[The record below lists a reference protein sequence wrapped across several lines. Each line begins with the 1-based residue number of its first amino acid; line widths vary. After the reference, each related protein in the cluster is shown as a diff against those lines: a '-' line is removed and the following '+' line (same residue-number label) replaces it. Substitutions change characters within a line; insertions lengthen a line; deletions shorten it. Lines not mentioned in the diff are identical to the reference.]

1 MGNYFSFLLRRPGPP
16 AKGQPL
22 ALRGQPQ
29 GCERGVASGKREVLA
44 NFLKARFPHI
54 RVGLV
59 LCIGMMFHQSLQ
71 AQSSNAIS
79 VHTYDTVLTSNGF
92 GMYNINVPKF
102 DPDSG
107 TLVSVNL
114 SATVSSQ
121 YGFTLTNADNQSAT
135 YTLTLGQDDQITGSA
150 LGSPFSNIVTQQIN
164 TYPLTSGQ
172 AITQPPF
179 AFLSNHVSNDSI
191 TGNVAPFLGAGA
203 VALNYLSF
211 TYTDLSTVNN
221 ATYSYSA
228 NINNSIHFT
237 AKYYYLGSG
246 GGAVL
251 ATTLTRFSAA
261 LTAPHITGLLWAAV
275 NETANRVYDIQRSR
289 DGQNFTTVNS
299 ITAQGNAS
307 GADYSYTDNLDDS
320 ISGNVYYRLQI
331 HDDAKQSYSS
341 IQQVNVAASSSSA
354 AAAGSGL
361 KVFPNPA
368 TSYINLQTGQAP
380 GDWQV
385 DIIAASGAVV
395 QRTQAMASSTI
406 YVPFTAKLAAGTYFV
421 RLTGL
426 HGQQTVMA
434 PFVIIPYN

>member
-1 MGNYFSFLLRRPGPP
+1 MGNYISFLL
-16 AKGQPL
+16 K
-22 ALRGQPQ
+22 
-29 GCERGVASGKREVLA
+29 
-44 NFLKARFPHI
+44 
-54 RVGLV
+54 VGLV
-59 LCIGMMFHQSLQ
+59 LCIGMMFHHSVQ
-71 AQSSNAIS
+71 AQSPNALS
-79 VHTYDTVLTSNGF
+79 VHTYDTSLTSNGF
-92 GMYNINVPKF
+92 GMYNINVPQF
-102 DPDSG
+102 SPDSG

-164 TYPLTSGQ
+164 SYPLASGQ
-172 AITQPPF
+172 VQSQPPF
-179 AFLSNHVSNDSI
+179 AFLTNHVSNDSI
-191 TGNVAPFLGAGA
+191 TGNVAPFLGTGA

-228 NINNSIHFT
+228 NINNTIHFT
-237 AKYYYLGSG
+237 VKYYFSG
-246 GGAVL
+246 GGGTVL

-261 LTAPHITGLLWAAV
+261 LTAPRIAGLTWAAV
-275 NETANRVYDIQRSR
+275 NETANRLYDIQRST
-289 DGQNFTTVNS
+289 DGQNFTTVNT
-299 ITAQGNAS
+299 ITAQGDAS
-307 GADYSYTDNLDDS
+307 GADYSYTDNLDNS

-331 HDDAKQSYSS
+331 HDQAKLSFSS
-341 IQQVNVAASSSSA
+341 IQEVNVAAVSSSV
-354 AAAGSGL
+354 AAAGTGL
-361 KVFPNPA
+361 RVYPNPA
-368 TSYINLQTGQAP
+368 TSYINLQTGQEP

-406 YVPFTAKLAAGTYFV
+406 YVPFNSKLAAGTYFV

-426 HGQQTVMA
+426 HGQQPIMV

>member
-1 MGNYFSFLLRRPGPP
+1 MGNYSSFPQRRPGPP
-16 AKGQPL
+16 AKSRSLTGM
-22 ALRGQPQ
+22 
-29 GCERGVASGKREVLA
+29 
-44 NFLKARFPHI
+44 LK
-54 RVGLV
+54 VGLV
-59 LCIGMMFHQSLQ
+59 LCIGMMFHQSTQ
-71 AQSSNAIS
+71 AQSSNALS

-92 GMYNINVPKF
+92 GSYNINVPQF
-102 DPDSG
+102 RPDSG
-107 TLVSVNL
+107 TLVAVNL

-135 YTLTLGQDDQITGSA
+135 YTLTLGQDDQITGNA
-150 LGSPFSNIVTQQIN
+150 LGSPFSNIVTKQIN
-164 TYPLTSGQ
+164 SYPLTSGQ
-172 AITQPPF
+172 VVTQTPF
-179 AFLSNHVSNDSI
+179 AFLTNHVSNDSI
-191 TGNVAPFLGAGA
+191 TGNVAPFLGTGA

-237 AKYYYLGSG
+237 AKYYYASG
-246 GGAVL
+246 GNAVL
-251 ATTLTRFSAA
+251 ATTLTRFSAS
-261 LTAPHITGLLWAAV
+261 LTAPHIAGLLWAAV

-289 DGQNFTTVNS
+289 DGQHFTTVNS
-299 ITAQGNAS
+299 VTAQGDAN

-320 ISGNVYYRLQI
+320 ISGKVYYRLQI
-331 HDDAKQSYSS
+331 HDQAKQTYSS
-341 IQQVNVAASSSSA
+341 IQEVNVASSSSSSSA
-354 AAAGSGL
+354 VAAGTGL
-361 KVFPNPA
+361 RVFPNPA
-368 TSYINLQTGQAP
+368 TSYINVQTGQAP
-380 GDWQV
+380 NDWQV

-426 HGQQTVMA
+426 HGQQPVMA